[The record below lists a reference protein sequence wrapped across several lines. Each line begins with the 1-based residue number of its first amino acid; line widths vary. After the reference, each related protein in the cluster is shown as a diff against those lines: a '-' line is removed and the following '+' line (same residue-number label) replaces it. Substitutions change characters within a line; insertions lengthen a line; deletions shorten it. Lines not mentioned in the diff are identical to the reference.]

1 MKLGTLVDSIRR
13 GLSYADR
20 KEELSAMGFNFEQ
33 QTQSAYGF
41 ETVYAALCRFNEL
54 EGHMLV
60 PRSYSVPS
68 SSEWPKD
75 TWGMKLGTHVNSIRN
90 GRSYVDK
97 RAELLNIGFI
107 YDTRKSLDV
116 QSDDGSSS
124 SSSSSSSSC
133 SSSSS
138 SSSSSR
144 NQPVQSGSQ
153 SDFTASS

>member
-20 KEELSAMGFNFEQ
+20 REELSAIGFNFEQ

-60 PRSYSVPS
+60 PRSYSIPS
-68 SSEWPKD
+68 TGDWPKD

-107 YDTRKSLDV
+107 YDARKTFDV
-116 QSDDGSSS
+116 LSSDTGSTSSGSSRS
-124 SSSSSSSSC
+124 SD
-133 SSSSS
+133 
-138 SSSSSR
+138 
-144 NQPVQSGSQ
+144 QPPQSAGQADSTD
-153 SDFTASS
+153 ST